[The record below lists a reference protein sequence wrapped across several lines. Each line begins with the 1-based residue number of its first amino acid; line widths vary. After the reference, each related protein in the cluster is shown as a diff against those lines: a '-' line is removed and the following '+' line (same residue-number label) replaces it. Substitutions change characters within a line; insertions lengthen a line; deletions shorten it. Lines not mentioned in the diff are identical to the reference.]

1 MPSLFSINLFFSLIA
16 VLSLQTVY
24 AQWLSDEQPVM
35 GTMVRVE
42 LWHPDPDKGNH
53 LIDEVMQEMH
63 RIDGLMSPYKKD
75 SQISLINRQA
85 ARSYV
90 TVSKEVIDLIARSVK
105 VSELTSG
112 AFDITYASVG
122 RLFDYRQKLKP
133 SRADIDLV
141 LPAVDYRFIDI
152 DNRNNRIK
160 FKRQGVYIDLGGIAK
175 GHAVDKSIQLLQQR
189 GVKHAIVT
197 AGGDSRIIGDRRGRP
212 WVVGIRHPRIQA
224 DAVALLPL
232 QNEAISTSGDYERF
246 FIENGKRYHH
256 ILNPRSGTS
265 VTQTRS
271 ATVIGPDATMTDAL
285 STSVFVMGRDRGLAL
300 IESIKGFEAVVID
313 RSGKMYF
320 SSGLQNIA
328 NKSKVINS
336 D

>member
-1 MPSLFSINLFFSLIA
+1 MPSLFSINLIFSLIA
-16 VLSLQTVY
+16 VLSLQTVH
-24 AQWLSDEQPVM
+24 AQWLSDEQPIM

-42 LWHPDPDKGNH
+42 LWHPDPEKGNH
-53 LIDEVMQEMH
+53 LVGEVMQEMH
-63 RIDGLMSPYKKD
+63 RIDVLMSPYKKD

-122 RLFDYRQKLKP
+122 RLFNYRKKVKP
-133 SRADIDLV
+133 SVADINLA
-141 LPAVDYRFIDI
+141 LPTVDYRFIDI
-152 DNRNNRIK
+152 DNKNNRIK

-175 GHAVDKSIQLLQQR
+175 GHAVDKSIQLLQQQ

-212 WVVGIRHPRIQA
+212 WVVGIRHPRIQT

-246 FIENGKRYHH
+246 FIEKGKRYHH
-256 ILNPRSGTS
+256 ILNPRSGKS
-265 VTQTRS
+265 VAQTRS
-271 ATVIGPDATMTDAL
+271 ATVIGSDATMTDAL
-285 STSVFVMGRDRGLAL
+285 STSVFVMGRDRGMAL

-328 NKSKVINS
+328 NQRKAMNS
-336 D
+336 H